1 MLFLPSLNLSTI
13 KTKKNKQAACKAKNR
28 RHKPFRLNFLRCQFD
43 IRSKPCS
50 MPPSSSARE
59 ERLTNGERKISK
71 PKCPV
76 NELLLFNH
84 GLIDFSS
91 HTYDDSEIKVVRL
104 KESEQ
109 IISTNYIFLR
119 SPARCALHQISER
132 ICIIQEKKTFSRCFC
147 LLFFFSLG
155 PHKNYSISGRFNIV

>member
-1 MLFLPSLNLSTI
+1 MLFFAFAKSINH
-13 KTKKNKQAACKAKNR
+13 KNKKNKQAACKAKNR

-59 ERLTNGERKISK
+59 ERLTNGERKKSK

-84 GLIDFSS
+84 GLIDFLS

-132 ICIIQEKKTFSRCFC
+132 ICIIQEKNLLSMFLFTVFFSRA
-147 LLFFFSLG
+147 G
-155 PHKNYSISGRFNIV
+155 HTKTIQ